1 MMDFVEWKER
11 NPLRVWRTEN
21 GMTAFEVAARMGVS
35 VQAMARWE
43 SGAAMP
49 SADSLAKIALMM
61 GRGDDMVDV
70 IAAEWQAWRD
80 EALN

>member
-1 MMDFVEWKER
+1 MDMQAWKDR
-11 NPLRVWRTEN
+11 NPLRVWRSEN

-49 SADSLAKIALMM
+49 SVESLAKIALMM
-61 GRGDDMVDV
+61 GRGEEMVDV
-70 IAAEWQAWRD
+70 VMAEWQAWRN